1 MDATQR
7 ESEAA
12 RSASRRR
19 MILLAPVWG
28 PVFIVVG
35 AKAVLQE
42 MLGAERPASGGT
54 APLKGGLSRFPL
66 VMTAGL
72 TMVFAAVFSTWLAL
86 GLPPEGLARIPV
98 ALVAASLAS
107 SLLFFPM
114 VLVAA
119 ALVMGAVE
127 KKARRA
133 SSE

>member
-1 MDATQR
+1 
-7 ESEAA
+7 
-12 RSASRRR
+12 
-19 MILLAPVWG
+19 MILFAPVWG

-42 MLGAERPASGGT
+42 LRSTGRPASGEV
-54 APLKGGLSRFPL
+54 APLTGGVGRFPL

-72 TMVFAAVFSTWLAL
+72 TMVFAAMFSTWLAL
-86 GLPPEGLARIPV
+86 GLQPEGLARIPV

-107 SLLFFPM
+107 SLLFFPV

-119 ALVMGAVE
+119 ALAMGAAQ

-133 SSE
+133 SSK